1 MALSSTA
8 AADYALPIVVLI
20 IGAASLVYLFARNM
34 FAHNGRE
41 PPVAP
46 QAIPVIGHIV
56 GMERTSFNYYVEL
69 SRQMRGAPIFT
80 VPLPGQKMYVVTSPE
95 LVQAVQKQHRVL
107 AFPPIEAKFAAKI
120 CGTRPET
127 QALMQINVNGDHGDH
142 GLTTQSYMAMRAALK
157 PGDQLDDMNRVMISE
172 IANHHAVRL
181 WPLNPYDDPA
191 VADAFWE
198 FEKGLMTILVGIL
211 PFITCRKSVAARN
224 KVAKAFEAY
233 YLAGGVE
240 KGSALARNRYQVSV
254 DHGLPLEDIARFEV
268 GGSMAILLNTTPAA
282 LWTLLLLHSHGDGSL
297 LNDIRAEI
305 DACTETSTAAD
316 GQTTVKTL
324 DIASLK
330 DSCPLLLSAYQEV
343 LRYRAMGTSVR
354 EVMEDTHLG
363 PWLLK
368 KGAMLQMPSRVM
380 HQDSSLWGANVD
392 EFYPRRF
399 LANEKQH
406 RPRGDVCFRAFG
418 GGKTLCPGRHFA
430 TNEILALVAV
440 FIARFDMKPVGDNGW
455 KLPTTTNTNVA
466 SVIMEPDYDVQVDV
480 RTRPGM
486 EGVRWD
492 IGLRKSD
499 KIFAMI
505 HAASSPEAKAATALV
520 MMSQTEGAAAPAG
533 TVALGASNGTS
544 GSSPANKNATGV
556 EEERGASTVEDVEPF
571 RNVWLWEDGNM
582 WT

>member
-8 AADYALPIVVLI
+8 AADYALPVVVLI

-34 FAHNGRE
+34 FAHDGRE
-41 PPVAP
+41 PPAAP

-56 GMERTSFNYYVEL
+56 GMARTSFNYYVEL

-120 CGTRPET
+120 CGTSPEA
-127 QALMQINVNGDHGDH
+127 QALMQINVNGDYGDH
-142 GLTTQSYMAMRAALK
+142 GLTTQSYTAMRAALK

-172 IANHHAVRL
+172 IAKLLEILQSTSNTQSRQLGLYAWLRDAITTATTRSVYG
-181 WPLNPYDDPA
+181 PLNPYDDPA
-191 VADAFWE
+191 VAEAFWD

-211 PFITCRKSVAARN
+211 PSITCRKPVAARN

-240 KGSALARNRYQVSV
+240 KGSALARNRYQVSA
-254 DHGLPLEDIARFEV
+254 DHGVPLEDIARFEV

-282 LWTLLLLHSHGDGSL
+282 LWTLLLLHSYDDGSL
-297 LNDIRAEI
+297 LEDIRAEI
-305 DACTETSTAAD
+305 DACTETSTAD
-316 GQTTVKTL
+316 DYGQTTVKAL
-324 DIASLK
+324 DIATLK

-343 LRYRAMGTSVR
+343 LRYRTMGTSVR

-363 PWLLK
+363 AWLLK

-380 HQDSSLWGANVD
+380 HQDSSLWGVNVD

-399 LANEKQH
+399 LVDEKQH

-499 KIFAMI
+499 KIFAM
-505 HAASSPEAKAATALV
+505 V
-520 MMSQTEGAAAPAG
+520 TEDNAE
-533 TVALGASNGTS
+533 LGG
-544 GSSPANKNATGV
+544 
-556 EEERGASTVEDVEPF
+556 
-571 RNVWLWEDGNM
+571 
-582 WT
+582 